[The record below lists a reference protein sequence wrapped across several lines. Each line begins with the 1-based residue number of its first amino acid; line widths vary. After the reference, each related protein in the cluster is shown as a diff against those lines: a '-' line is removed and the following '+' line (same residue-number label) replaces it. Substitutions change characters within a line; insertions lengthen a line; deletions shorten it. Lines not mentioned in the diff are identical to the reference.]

1 MCKGPIVSQR
11 AQIGGCNIPNC
22 MSTYPGRDVAS
33 RKREVPN
40 VSRLL
45 GEKEDQSMPIEE
57 GGCEMIACKKR
68 HAQWMEPFKGR

>member
-1 MCKGPIVSQR
+1 
-11 AQIGGCNIPNC
+11 
-22 MSTYPGRDVAS
+22 
-33 RKREVPN
+33 